1 MGRVAGVPRSIQSG
15 KAWREE
21 VANEKICVTLKPPK
35 PPLATLPATKRR
47 VLLLWLIS
55 DFLDG
60 QMPINIKS
68 WPVYTDDMKLLVRDK
83 FLDLIRKNGV
93 TVLHLTK
100 RAEELLQSSKI
111 KQSEKDWIV
120 QSFKSSSLR

>member
-15 KAWREE
+15 KAWKER
-21 VANEKICVTLKPPK
+21 VAEKKYLASVRPPK
-35 PPLATLPATKRR
+35 PPLATLPAAKRQI
-47 VLLLWLIS
+47 LLLWLIS
-55 DFLDG
+55 DFFDG
-60 QMPINIKS
+60 QMAINIKS
-68 WPVYTDDMKLLVRDK
+68 WPIYTSDMKLMVRDK

-120 QSFKSSSLR
+120 QSFKSNTLR